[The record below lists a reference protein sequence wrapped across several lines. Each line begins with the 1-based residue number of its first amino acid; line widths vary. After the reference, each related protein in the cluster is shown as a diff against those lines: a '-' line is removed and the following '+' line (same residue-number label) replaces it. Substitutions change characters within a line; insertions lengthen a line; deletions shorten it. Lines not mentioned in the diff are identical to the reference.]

1 MSNREYRDSVFVD
14 LFSKDQD
21 AKKNALSLYNALH
34 NTNLKEDETEI
45 EFIRIENVLYKTFRN
60 DVSMLINGRLV
71 MFIEHQSTVNEN
83 MPLRYLSYA
92 TRVYEQLID
101 NRVKFARR
109 MAKIPNPEFYVFYNG
124 IADLPPVTE
133 LRLSDAFFEKSEKPL
148 LELFVTVYNI
158 NKIVP
163 PVKNC
168 KPLHDYAEFG
178 KIVLAERKS
187 NSANFIERA
196 VQKCVKA
203 DVLAEYLLRK
213 NKEVENMVFGE
224 YDYAMD
230 IAVQREEAWEEGVS
244 VGIMQEIEQG
254 ITQGIE
260 QGASERNIQI
270 ARNMLSRGANI
281 SDIMFDTGLSLEEI
295 KMLQQN

>member
-14 LFSKDQD
+14 LFSKDRD

-34 NTNLKEDETEI
+34 GTSLKEDETEI

-92 TRVYEQLID
+92 TRVYERLIE
-101 NRVKFARR
+101 NRVKFSRR
-109 MAKIPNPEFYVFYNG
+109 MAKVPTPEFYVFYNG
-124 IADLPPVTE
+124 SADLPPVTE
-133 LRLSDAFFEKSEKPL
+133 LRLSDAFFEKSEKTL
-148 LELFVTVYNI
+148 LELCVTVYNI
-158 NKIVP
+158 NKVVSP
-163 PVKNC
+163 LKYC
-168 KPLHDYAEFG
+168 KPLCDYAEFG
-178 KIVLAERKS
+178 KIVLQERKYNDS
-187 NSANFIERA
+187 NYIESA

-203 DVLAEYLLRK
+203 DILAEYLVRK

-230 IAVQREEAWEEGVS
+230 IAVQREEAWEEGVEEGMQRGVA
-244 VGIMQEIEQG
+244 VGIAE
-254 ITQGIE
+254 
-260 QGASERNIQI
+260 ERVDI
-270 ARNMLSRGANI
+270 ARNMMTRGFSANDI
-281 SDIMFDTGLSLEEI
+281 SDITGLSLEEVQA
-295 KMLQQN
+295 L